1 MTVFVRAS
9 IMLVLFFTSTAAFS
23 QQTDGDEL
31 ELIRQMNQGES
42 GMATVV
48 GFDKRYEGTKGSPYL
63 FDEWLTGSIKSRIGK
78 TFNNV
83 SLKFDAYAN
92 QLYLKGKDE
101 KSPMLLNKTDVA
113 EFTINNLTGFT
124 SSTFRVVDEGE
135 GVFTY
140 VEVLFESKIMV
151 YKKVGKRLQKA
162 NIRADSYGSG
172 NNFDQFVDTESIV
185 VIENEERIEFKRTK
199 SSFFRAFPKHKST
212 LRKFIKKQNLDLDKD
227 PDLVKI
233 FGYYES
239 LL

>member
-1 MTVFVRAS
+1 MISFVRAS
-9 IMLVLFFTSTAAFS
+9 VVLALLFSTFPAFS

-31 ELIRQMNQGES
+31 ELLRQMNQGES
-42 GMATVV
+42 GMGTVV

-63 FDEWLTGSIKSRIGK
+63 FDEWLSGSIKSRLGK

-83 SLKFDAYAN
+83 SLKFDAYSN
-92 QLYLKGKDE
+92 QLYMKGKDE

-113 EFTINNLTGFT
+113 EFTINNTTGVT
-124 SSTFRVVDEGE
+124 STTFRVMDEGE

-140 VEVLFESKIMV
+140 VEVLLESEIVM

-172 NNFDQFVDTESIV
+172 NNFDQFVDTQSIV
-185 VIENEERIEFKRTK
+185 IVENGERKEFKATK
-199 SSFFRAFPKHKST
+199 SGVFRAFPEHKKTFRKYIKKHK
-212 LRKFIKKQNLDLDKD
+212 LDLNKD
-227 PDLVKI
+227 SDLVKL